1 LVPWV
6 ETHGY
11 PPGSLRDLEK
21 PTRAEHQGKARGKL
35 KAEMKRKR
43 LRIEDCG
50 LKRKK
55 NGARAF
61 LPVSFFNDVPRPC
74 APPELPRAPDPR
86 RDIR

>member
-1 LVPWV
+1 LEPWV

-21 PTRAEHQGKARGKL
+21 PTRTEHQGKAREKL

-50 LKRKK
+50 LWIEEEEERSTVIP
-55 NGARAF
+55 ARVF
-61 LPVSFFNDVPRPC
+61 LQRRSAPMRPS
-74 APPELPRAPDPR
+74 
-86 RDIR
+86 

>member
-21 PTRAEHQGKARGKL
+21 PTRTEHQGKAREKL

-43 LRIEDCG
+43 LWIVDCG
-50 LKRKK
+50 LRI
-55 NGARAF
+55 
-61 LPVSFFNDVPRPC
+61 VD
-74 APPELPRAPDPR
+74 
-86 RDIR
+86 